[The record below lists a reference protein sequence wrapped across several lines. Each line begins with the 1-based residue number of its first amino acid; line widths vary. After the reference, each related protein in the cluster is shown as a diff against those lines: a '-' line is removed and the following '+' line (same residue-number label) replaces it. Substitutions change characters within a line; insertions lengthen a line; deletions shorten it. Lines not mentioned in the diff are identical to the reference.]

1 LIPDTIISAVVE
13 SEGELRSLLA
23 QPYGAHA
30 RLDVS
35 VDDEVSLRL
44 FKIRAA
50 DTEGRRSS
58 ANILLKR
65 RYSWRGYEAPSVSD
79 DDNLDR
85 ITLVAS
91 DEETTIGTLSIGF
104 DGRDGLMVE
113 ELFPREVRS
122 LRASGRSICEFT
134 KLAMDA
140 ILGSKRVLASLF
152 HVAYIYAYRVKGFDC
167 LMVEVNPRHVRYY
180 EKILGF
186 KVMGSK
192 RIDRRVNAPAVLLCL
207 DFAHTEEQIGKFGG
221 QPQLSVTE
229 RSLYPYSFSVEE
241 EAAIVGRLKGGADSI
256 DRRGYRH

>member
-1 LIPDTIISAVVE
+1 LIPDTIISVGA
-13 SEGELRSLLA
+13 EGELRSMLA
-23 QPYGAHA
+23 QPYDAHA
-30 RLDVS
+30 RVDVS

-50 DTEGRRSS
+50 DNEGQRSS
-58 ANILLKR
+58 ANVLIKR
-65 RYSWRGYEAPSVSD
+65 RYSWRGYDAPSISAD
-79 DDNLDR
+79 DSLDR
-85 ITLVAS
+85 ITLMAS

-113 ELFPREVRS
+113 ELFPREVGD

-167 LMVEVNPRHVRYY
+167 LLVEVNPRHVRYY

-186 KVMGSK
+186 KVMGPE

-207 DFAHTEEQIGKFGG
+207 DFSHTEEQIGKFGG

-241 EAAIVGRLKGGADSI
+241 EAGIVGRLKGNADASE
-256 DRRGYRH
+256 RNGYHH